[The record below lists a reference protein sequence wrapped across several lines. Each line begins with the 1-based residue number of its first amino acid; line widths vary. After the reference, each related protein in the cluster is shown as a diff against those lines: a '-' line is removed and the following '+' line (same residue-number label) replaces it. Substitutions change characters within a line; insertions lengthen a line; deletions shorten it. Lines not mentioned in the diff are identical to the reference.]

1 MLPAYAL
8 SLLTK
13 LTDAL
18 ARAEEANRAKSRF
31 LATMSHELRTP
42 LHAIIGMADLLRGEP
57 ACAPSSRT
65 WCARCAAPGRP
76 CSR

>member
-1 MLPAYAL
+1 MPL

-13 LTDAL
+13 LTDGV

-42 LHAIIGMADLLRGEP
+42 LHAIIGMADLLRAAP
-57 ACAPSSRT
+57 CASSSRT
-65 WCARCAAPGRP
+65 WCARCAAPARP
-76 CSR
+76 CSK